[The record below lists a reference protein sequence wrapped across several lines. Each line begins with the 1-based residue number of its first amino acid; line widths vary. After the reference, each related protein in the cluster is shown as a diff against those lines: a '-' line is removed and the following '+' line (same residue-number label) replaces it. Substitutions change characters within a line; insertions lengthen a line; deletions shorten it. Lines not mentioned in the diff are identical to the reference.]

1 MPLADRNLFDALK
14 HERWAQKGKDKAEVR
29 HMFVQLVRC
38 VEHMHGKGM
47 IHGDL
52 KVTTHTLS
60 THTLSTYPFNILHI
74 HTHHHVNTPY
84 DSWQS

>member
-14 HERWAQKGKDKAEVR
+14 HERWAQKGKDKEEVR

-47 IHGDL
+47 LHGDL
-52 KVTTHTLS
+52 KVIIHYQPTLS
-60 THTLSTYPFNILHI
+60 THRI
-74 HTHHHVNTPY
+74 NTPY
-84 DSWQS
+84 HHSINTPYRHSINTPY